1 MKKGLASILGIV
13 AVALVIVGLSS
24 VFVVHQTEQALVLQ
38 FGEPQRVV
46 KEPGLHFKV
55 PFVQNVVSFDNR
67 VLSFDADTQEVI
79 AADQKRLVV
88 DAFARFRITDPLLFY
103 QAVGN
108 EAVVRARL
116 DAVVNAS
123 MRNVLGEVPLATV
136 LTGQRAALMRTI
148 SDRVNSQ
155 VKDFG
160 IEVLDVRMRRADLPE
175 ANSQA
180 IYNRMR
186 TERERE
192 AREFRAVVPSRLSA
206 SALARI
212 VSARSFWPRPA
223 SRRRS
228 PEVRAT
234 LRRSRSL
241 PMRSAR
247 TSSSSTS
254 IGACRPTAMP

>member
-108 EAVVRARL
+108 EAVVP
-116 DAVVNAS
+116 
-123 MRNVLGEVPLATV
+123 G
-136 LTGQRAALMRTI
+136 AA
-148 SDRVNSQ
+148 
-155 VKDFG
+155 
-160 IEVLDVRMRRADLPE
+160 
-175 ANSQA
+175 
-180 IYNRMR
+180 
-186 TERERE
+186 
-192 AREFRAVVPSRLSA
+192 
-206 SALARI
+206 
-212 VSARSFWPRPA
+212 
-223 SRRRS
+223 
-228 PEVRAT
+228 
-234 LRRSRSL
+234 
-241 PMRSAR
+241 
-247 TSSSSTS
+247 
-254 IGACRPTAMP
+254 